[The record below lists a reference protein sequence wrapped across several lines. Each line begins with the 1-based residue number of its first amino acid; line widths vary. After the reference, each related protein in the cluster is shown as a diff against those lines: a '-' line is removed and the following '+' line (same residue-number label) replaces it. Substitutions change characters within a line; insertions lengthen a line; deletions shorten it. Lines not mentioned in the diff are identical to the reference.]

1 MKMWDRYLVKL
12 LFIFWHYS
20 LILKW
25 VLYMYARKLN
35 SGSKCSYKSSDHRGK
50 IQHAKKFKCQNYDM
64 NMCVWWGNPSM
75 MKRLIFQIW
84 KMEFSNIHL
93 IPDFLYQQILLFLKS
108 DSFTKYE
115 FIRSKYTNEVVHL
128 IDVL

>member
-1 MKMWDRYLVKL
+1 
-12 LFIFWHYS
+12 
-20 LILKW
+20 
-25 VLYMYARKLN
+25 
-35 SGSKCSYKSSDHRGK
+35 
-50 IQHAKKFKCQNYDM
+50 
-64 NMCVWWGNPSM
+64 M

-93 IPDFLYQQILLFLKS
+93 IPDFLYQQIILFLKS